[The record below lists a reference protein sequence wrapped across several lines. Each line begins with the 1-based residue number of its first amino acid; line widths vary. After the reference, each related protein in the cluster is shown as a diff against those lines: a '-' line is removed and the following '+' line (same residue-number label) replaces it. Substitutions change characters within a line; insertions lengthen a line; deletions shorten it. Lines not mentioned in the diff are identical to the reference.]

1 MAFSPECS
9 SGDALLRLPSGHG
22 RVFLRDSPFRLPF
35 GRMIAAATPPE
46 DQTHVFRP
54 AKLRRTQ
61 SWTLRGD
68 RLTGPGGSVAL
79 RSVQHLTLV
88 QMRSGGMRMMRFDL
102 ETGSQIARLQIT
114 TSARRRHEDP
124 DHAAF
129 LALLSEISERLAEV
143 RPGLTYRMEETGR
156 ARLAF
161 FLIGAAALLVGVALT
176 LLLGVAFQH
185 QPRFFLMAL
194 PGLLAIKVAGAVAA
208 WRFWPFRQPEEYPIA
223 TLPFILWTLGGP
235 RPARLPEGHDLPE
248 AFGKPG

>member
-1 MAFSPECS
+1 M
-9 SGDALLRLPSGHG
+9 
-22 RVFLRDSPFRLPF
+22 
-35 GRMIAAATPPE
+35 
-46 DQTHVFRP
+46 FRP
-54 AKLRRTQ
+54 AKLRRRQ
-61 SWTLRGD
+61 RWSLRGD

-88 QMRSGGMRMMRFDL
+88 QMRSGGMRMMRVDL

-114 TSARRRHEDP
+114 TSARRRREDP

-129 LALLSEISERLAEV
+129 LALLSEVSERLAEV

-161 FLIGAAALLVGVALT
+161 FLIGAAALLVGMALT

-194 PGLLAIKVAGAVAA
+194 PGLLAIKVTGAVAA
-208 WRFWPFRQPEEYPIA
+208 WRFWPFRHPEEYPIA

-235 RPARLPEGHDLPE
+235 RPARLPEGQDLPE
-248 AFGKPG
+248 ALGKLG